1 MESQMVASAR
11 VTKRILVADDNED
24 IRNLISLILTSEN
37 YEVFTVSS
45 GTELIQNYPIFH
57 PDLIL
62 LDIMMPH
69 MSGFEVLQAL
79 RVFPGENSK
88 YLPII
93 MITAKSLDGDIDRA
107 LDLGANSYIV
117 KPFRANTLLE
127 QVARHLSERKKK

>member
-1 MESQMVASAR
+1 MESQLAASAR

-37 YEVFTVSS
+37 YEVFAVSS
-45 GTELIQNYPIFH
+45 GTELIHNYLIFH

-69 MSGFEVLQAL
+69 MSGFEVLQTL
-79 RVFPGENSK
+79 RAFPKKNSK

-93 MITAKSLDGDIDRA
+93 MITARSTDGDIDRA
-107 LDLGANSYIV
+107 LDLGADSYIV
-117 KPFRANTLLE
+117 KPFRANALLE
-127 QVARHLSERKKK
+127 QVARHLGESK